1 MGEVSLAFLILWTWL
16 WVLKTVTQRLGTIF
30 WNRFLRELGLDFT
43 TSGKDA
49 SLSGLNQEEELK
61 RFEVKQK
68 PPPGLKK

>member
-16 WVLKTVTQRLGTIF
+16 WVLKTVRLGTIF